1 MLKDKMYYDFKN
13 EMFIEELKHRKT
25 RAYRN
30 AQRIKALKIAV
41 VVTIIIAVVI
51 IL

>member
-30 AQRIKALKIAV
+30 AQRAKAMKIAL
-41 VVTIIIAVVI
+41 VVTTIIAIVI

>member
-1 MLKDKMYYDFKN
+1 MLKDKIYYDFKN

-30 AQRIKALKIAV
+30 AQRTKALKVAV
-41 VVTIIIAVVI
+41 VVTTIIAIII

>member
-30 AQRIKALKIAV
+30 AQRTKALKVAL

>member
-1 MLKDKMYYDFKN
+1 MLKDKIYYDFKN

-25 RAYRN
+25 RAYRH
-30 AQRIKALKIAV
+30 AQRIKALKVALA
-41 VVTIIIAVVI
+41 VTIIIAVVI

>member
-1 MLKDKMYYDFKN
+1 MYYDFKN

-25 RAYRN
+25 RAYRH
-30 AQRIKALKIAV
+30 AQRVKAMKIAV